1 MYTAA
6 AAGGYGVGANAY
18 EIWEYPNNATTDNCC
33 RQRFVIKPSIG
44 GDGSQQSVVID
55 AQGRMSIGGTQGSHH
70 LSVNGSICAK
80 EIKVETGWADYVF
93 DSDYKLRSLSEVKQH
108 IAENKHLPGI
118 STEAEVT
125 ETGMN
130 LGEM

>member
-1 MYTAA
+1 M
-6 AAGGYGVGANAY
+6 
-18 EIWEYPNNATTDNCC
+18 
-33 RQRFVIKPSIG
+33 SIG
-44 GDGSQQSVVID
+44 
-55 AQGRMSIGGTQGSHH
+55 GGTQGSRH

-80 EIKVETGWADYVF
+80 EIKVETDWADYVF

-118 STEAEVT
+118 PTEAEVT

-130 LGEM
+130 LGEMQVKLLQKIEELTLYVIRQQEMIEKLNGKIEKLENEK